1 MKTRNFIGAAVI
13 ALTSMLSP
21 APSQS
26 AVVESA
32 VAPLG
37 TKKCALIKAGPLGGN
52 ANPVFLTIPVVAQEL
67 LFALGI
73 IA

>member
-1 MKTRNFIGAAVI
+1 MKTRSFIGAAVI

-37 TKKCALIKAGPLGGN
+37 TKKCALNKSRPARR
-52 ANPVFLTIPVVAQEL
+52 
-67 LFALGI
+67 
-73 IA
+73 